1 MRWGIGIAAA
11 AAALLVSAPGAGG
24 AELRFGM
31 SFKYLTQVP
40 QVTEPLTAAAASLD
54 TASLDLR
61 WHTVQH
67 SCGAIRRGEFEWDR
81 PDQAMQAARDLG
93 LPVSLT
99 LTHGPR
105 CTSPG
110 AGMQPKGKW
119 VRKWVK
125 FARATAA
132 RYGSDPV
139 VEFEIL
145 SEPNL
150 HRFGGPPQGYVRLFL
165 AAERAIRRADR
176 SVRTLVGGLGFC
188 CGPHNF
194 AKEIY
199 RSKAMRKRGRHLGAH
214 TYAPSA
220 KAAIKRLRLVHREL
234 PKGADITITETGW
247 STCPKP
253 TNTPQG
259 KCVRPARQAGQM
271 RAYIGLLERNRRSLD
286 VRGLYW
292 FQAMDFSEPASVAAC
307 RDSPK
312 HFYGIWTRAGQPKQS
327 HAVWE
332 AATGTDLEQ
341 VVPQNPMNRPCRE

>member
-11 AAALLVSAPGAGG
+11 AVALSAPAAASA
-24 AELRFGM
+24 AELRLGM
-31 SFKYLTQVP
+31 SFKYLTNAP
-40 QVTEPLTAAAASLD
+40 QVTEPLTASAPSLDIASLN
-54 TASLDLR
+54 LR
-61 WHTVQH
+61 WRTVQPN
-67 SCGAIRRGEFEWDR
+67 CRAIRRGEFVWGR

-99 LTHGPR
+99 LTHGPN
-105 CTSPG
+105 CTSKG
-110 AGMQPKGKW
+110 GGMQPTGKW
-119 VRKWVK
+119 VKKWVK
-125 FARATAA
+125 FARAAA
-132 RYGSDPV
+132 VRYGSDPV

-165 AAERAIRRADR
+165 AAEQAIRDADR

-188 CGPHNF
+188 CGPHLF
-194 AKEIY
+194 VKQIY

-220 KAAIKRLRLVHREL
+220 KSAIKRLRMVRRAL

-247 STCPKP
+247 STCPRP

-271 RAYIGLLERNRRSLD
+271 RAYIDLLERNRRSLD
-286 VRGLYW
+286 VRGFYW
-292 FQAMDFSEPASVAAC
+292 FQAMDFSEPASVADC

-312 HFYGIWTRAGQPKQS
+312 HFYGIWTRAGQPKPS

-332 AATGTDLEQ
+332 AASGADLEQ
-341 VVPQNPMNRPCRE
+341 VVPPNPMNRPCRE